1 MKRAFAAVLLAA
13 SQLAIA
19 AQRPPLADS
28 FDLQVTWSP
37 ASVTIAGTAQFV
49 YELHVSSFAAAPLEL
64 ERIDVIDE
72 SDHRHVASLA
82 GDDLKQAI
90 GRPDLPAKGS
100 DPARIP
106 PGVRAVV
113 YLSIPAAGLA
123 GHRLEHMLAY
133 RSLSGESHDV
143 RGGEFTAASAKPIV
157 LGPPLRGGPWAAIY
171 NAAWARG
178 HRRVLY
184 TVNGKVHIP
193 GRFAIDWIKLDN
205 AGKHARGGGSRPAD
219 WYGYGEQVLAVADAT
234 VADAQDDM
242 GEPTRV
248 SDSNRVAME
257 KASGNYVALDLGQ
270 GRYVFYEHLK
280 PGSIRVKAGDKVKR
294 GQVIGLLGYT
304 GNTTG
309 PHLHLHVSNGNT
321 PLDAEGLPYAFDR
334 YEWLGTFASPQ
345 AFEDGQ
351 AWLVPAGGSK
361 QSADELPAPFS
372 VVAFP
377 TD

>member
-1 MKRAFAAVLLAA
+1 MKRAIAAILLAA

-37 ASVTIAGTAQFV
+37 APVTIAGTAQFV

-64 ERIDVIDE
+64 ERIDVTDE

-90 GRPDLPAKGS
+90 GRPDLPAKDS

-133 RSLSGESHDV
+133 RSLNDESHVV
-143 RGGEFTAASAKPIV
+143 RGGEFSAASAKPIV

-171 NAAWARG
+171 SAAWARG

-242 GEPTRV
+242 DEPTRV

-345 AFEDGQ
+345 AFEDGL

-361 QSADELPAPFS
+361 QRADELPAPFS

>member
-1 MKRAFAAVLLAA
+1 MKRAIAAVLLAT

-28 FDLQVTWSP
+28 FDLQVTWAP
-37 ASVTIAGTAQFV
+37 TAVTIAGTAQLV
-49 YELHVSSFAAAPLEL
+49 YEVHVSSFAAAPLEL

-72 SDHRHVASLA
+72 SNHRHVASLA

-100 DPARIP
+100 DPLRIP

-113 YLSIPAAGLA
+113 YLSVPSAGLA
-123 GHRLEHMLAY
+123 GHRLQHMLAY
-133 RSLSGESHDV
+133 RSLNGESSVV
-143 RGGEFTAASAKPIV
+143 RGGEFTAGSAKPTV
-157 LGPPLRGGPWAAIY
+157 LGPPLRGGPWTAIY
-171 NAAWARG
+171 SAAWARG

-193 GRFAIDWIKLDN
+193 GRFAIDWIKLDK
-205 AGKHARGGGSRPAD
+205 AGRHARGDGSRPAD

-234 VADAQDDM
+234 VADAKDDM
-242 GEPTRV
+242 DEPTRV
-248 SDSNRVAME
+248 SESNKVAME

-270 GRYVFYEHLK
+270 GRYAFYEHLK

-309 PHLHLHVSNGNT
+309 PHLHLHVSEGHT
-321 PLDAEGLPYAFDR
+321 PLDAEGLPYAFDH
-334 YEWLGTFASPQ
+334 YEMLGTFASPQ

-351 AWLVPAGGSK
+351 PWLAPAGGSK
-361 QSADELPAPFS
+361 QRADELPMPFS

-377 TD
+377 PD